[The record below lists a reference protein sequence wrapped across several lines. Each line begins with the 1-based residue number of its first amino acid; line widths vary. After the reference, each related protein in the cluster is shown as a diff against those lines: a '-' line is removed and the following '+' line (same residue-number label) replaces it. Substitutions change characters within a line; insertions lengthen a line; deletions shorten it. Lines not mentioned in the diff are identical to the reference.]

1 MVLRVVLRAALRT
14 APRSDRGSGMTT
26 AAADWSPQ
34 RWHDVCTDAAD
45 AACAA
50 LRSLDPDTWADGVG
64 IGADGT
70 LTVEADRAAEAAL
83 LDVLDRRV
91 PGAVVCSEEAGVSG
105 DGDVL
110 LIVDPVDGTNNAVRG
125 IPYWGLGIAVVVG
138 GEPRHGFVRNVPA
151 RHDVFGSRGDDVG
164 VTWSGRR
171 VGTSRCTRLD
181 EAVLASQRPA
191 EPDAL
196 RRVERLFVRS
206 RMTRLLGAAVVD
218 LAYVACGVLDGYVN
232 VNTDPAMG
240 FGEKVVDF
248 AAGAVLIEAAGGVVT
263 DVAGAP
269 LPFAPDLAARVP
281 VVAAATPELHDAL
294 LDALADGGR

>member
-1 MVLRVVLRAALRT
+1 
-14 APRSDRGSGMTT
+14 MTT
-26 AAADWSPQ
+26 AAADWSPR
-34 RWHDVCTDAAD
+34 RWHDVCVEAAD

-50 LRSLDPDTWADGVG
+50 LRALDPDTWADDVG

-83 LDVLDRRV
+83 LDVLATRAPDTV
-91 PGAVVCSEEAGVSG
+91 ICSEEAGVSG

-125 IPYWGLGIAVVVG
+125 IPYWGLAVAVVVD
-138 GEPRHGFVRNVPA
+138 GEARHGFVRNVPA
-151 RHDVFGSRGDDVG
+151 RQDVFGTRGTGDVG
-164 VTWSGRR
+164 VTWSGRHVR
-171 VGTSRCTRLD
+171 TTRCTRLD

-191 EPDAL
+191 EPGAL
-196 RRVERLFVRS
+196 RRVEQLFVRS

-218 LAYVACGVLDGYVN
+218 LAAVACGVLDGYVN
-232 VNTDPAMG
+232 VNADPAMG
-240 FGEKVVDF
+240 FGEKVVDY

-263 DVAGAP
+263 DAAGAP

-281 VVAAATPELHDAL
+281 VVAAATPQLHASLLAL
-294 LDALADGGR
+294 LAEGES

>member
-1 MVLRVVLRAALRT
+1 
-14 APRSDRGSGMTT
+14 MTG
-26 AAADWSPQ
+26 AVDWSPQ
-34 RWHDVCTDAAD
+34 RWHDVCAEAAD

-50 LRSLDPDTWADGVG
+50 LRALDPDTWADHVG

-83 LDVLDRRV
+83 LDVLATHAPD
-91 PGAVVCSEEAGVSG
+91 AVICSEEAGVSG
-105 DGDVL
+105 DGDVV

-125 IPYWGLGIAVVVG
+125 IPYWGLGIAVVVA

-151 RHDVFGSRGDDVG
+151 RQDMFGSRGGDVG
-164 VTWSGRR
+164 VSWSGRR
-171 VGTSRCTRLD
+171 ARTSGCTRLSD
-181 EAVLASQRPA
+181 AVLASQRPA

-196 RRVERLFVRS
+196 RCVERLFVRS

-232 VNTDPAMG
+232 VNTDPATG

-263 DVAGAP
+263 DATGAP

-281 VVAAATPELHDAL
+281 VVAAATPALHAAL
-294 LDALADGGR
+294 LDVVAGGDR